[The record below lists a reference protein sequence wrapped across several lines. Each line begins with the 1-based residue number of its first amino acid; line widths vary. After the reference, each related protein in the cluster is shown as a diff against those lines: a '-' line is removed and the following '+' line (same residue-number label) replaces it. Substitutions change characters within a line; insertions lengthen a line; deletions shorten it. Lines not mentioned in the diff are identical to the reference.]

1 LEKFREKRG
10 DKEREIKKEREIIFR
25 NIDRYRME
33 RISVKYKRIKIISRS
48 QRELKQLRFYMTLI
62 LKER

>member
-33 RISVKYKRIKIISRS
+33 CISVKSERIKIISRS
-48 QRELKQLRFYMTLI
+48 QREFKQLRFYMTLI
-62 LKER
+62 LK